1 MTKKVVGLEGTF
13 LPSTD
18 GLNNRI
24 ATRAKNKHKKREK
37 ARHNSKFQ
45 GKALEFRIC
54 KALCTS
60 EAFNLEA
67 LTSLLHS
74 KDFKITSFSSV
85 GEETDVIH
93 VYSFSERGEIFFF
106 KSGTIVLWNISNSE
120 MLEVNK
126 LLHKIEVR
134 PYISKIVA
142 EEEIYYKIDDSR
154 LF

>member
-1 MTKKVVGLEGTF
+1 VLNTTILIYVGTF

-45 GKALEFRIC
+45 VSIISFLFVYFVFIPVPLFLCPIHSKGKALEFRIC

-74 KDFKITSFSSV
+74 KF
-85 GEETDVIH
+85 
-93 VYSFSERGEIFFF
+93 
-106 KSGTIVLWNISNSE
+106 
-120 MLEVNK
+120 
-126 LLHKIEVR
+126 
-134 PYISKIVA
+134 
-142 EEEIYYKIDDSR
+142 YK
-154 LF
+154 